1 MRKQPVQFTVGVYMG
16 VVGISILN
24 GLNGHVHDRPSS
36 DNTLVQKCVPP

>member
-1 MRKQPVQFTVGVYMG
+1 MG

-36 DNTLVQKCVPP
+36 DNTLVQKCVPPLADKKSHGML